1 MPKTICILSPRHR
14 AALPLLVSAVSA
26 VAVLAAASSA
36 VAGSVYR
43 CETNTG
49 VVEYSNNKPEQFD
62 SDQCQKI
69 NLPELTTIQAPKSAK
84 APAARPAPGAATSA
98 AESFPSVSS
107 ANQQR
112 RDKARRQI
120 LRQELK
126 REQTRLAELQGE
138 FKDGEPDRR
147 GDERNY
153 QKYLDRVERLRTDI
167 NRRESSISAI
177 RKEIGAPN

>member
-1 MPKTICILSPRHR
+1 MPKTICILSPRRH
-14 AALPLLVSAVSA
+14 AAFPLLVSAISA
-26 VAVLAAASSA
+26 VVGLAAASSA
-36 VAGSVYR
+36 VANSVYR

-49 VVEYSNNKPEQFD
+49 VVEYSNSKPKQFD
-62 SDQCQKI
+62 SDQCQQI
-69 NLPELTTIQAPKSAK
+69 NLPELTTIQAPKSAQTPK
-84 APAARPAPGAATSA
+84 ARPAPSA
-98 AESFPSVSS
+98 AVSAADSFPSVSS

-112 RDKARRQI
+112 RDKARRSI

-126 REQTRLAELQGE
+126 REKTRLAELQGE

-167 NRRESSISAI
+167 SRRESSISAI

>member
-1 MPKTICILSPRHR
+1 MPKTICILAPRRH
-14 AALPLLVSAVSA
+14 AAFPLLFSVISAIAGLA
-26 VAVLAAASSA
+26 VASSA
-36 VAGSVYR
+36 LASSVYR

-49 VVEYSNNKPEQFD
+49 VVEYSNSKPKKFD
-62 SDQCQKI
+62 PDQCQKI
-69 NLPELTTIQAPKSAK
+69 DLPELTTIQSSKPAQAPKS
-84 APAARPAPGAATSA
+84 RPAPTAAD
-98 AESFPSVSS
+98 SFPSVSS

-126 REQTRLAELQGE
+126 REQTRLAELQDE

-167 NRRESSISAI
+167 SRRESSISAI
-177 RKEIGAPN
+177 RQEIGAPN

>member
-1 MPKTICILSPRHR
+1 MPKTIRIHAPRRH
-14 AALPLLVSAVSA
+14 AVFPLLVPVLSAIVGLA
-26 VAVLAAASSA
+26 VASSA
-36 VAGSVYR
+36 VASSVYR

-49 VVEYSNNKPEQFD
+49 VVEYSNSKPRQFD
-62 SDQCQKI
+62 PDQCQKI
-69 NLPELTTIQAPKSAK
+69 DLPELTTIQSTKPAQTRTARSAST
-84 APAARPAPGAATSA
+84 ASATAAD
-98 AESFPSVSS
+98 SFPSVSS
-107 ANQQR
+107 ENQQR

-138 FKDGEPDRR
+138 FKGGEPERR